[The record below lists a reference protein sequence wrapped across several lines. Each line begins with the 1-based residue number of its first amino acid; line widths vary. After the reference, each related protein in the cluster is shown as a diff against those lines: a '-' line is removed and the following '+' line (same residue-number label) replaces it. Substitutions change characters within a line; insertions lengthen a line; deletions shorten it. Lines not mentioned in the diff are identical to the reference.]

1 MPATKEWLRA
11 ATTARPIGVDRERN
25 VIQGYVVAETGVFKD
40 ERGEFDGKAMK
51 ELLKLMKAE
60 KAGLKSRFGH
70 PSLSDD
76 GLGKYIGRA
85 KNPWLEVIEGKNADG
100 NAVEHQ
106 RLRADLH
113 IAAVAME
120 EPVGGGMPL
129 GEYVMRRAEEDPDSF
144 GSSLVLTTEQE
155 YRIDRQGRP
164 LTNENGE
171 AYPPL
176 WRPTALHASDVVDT
190 GDAVNSFLAVG
201 AVDALPDAAIR
212 RGCELLDQQ
221 FAGKPRAFVAEHLS
235 RFANRY
241 LEWRYGP
248 EEPAPLVTTATTAD
262 SPVVSGATVTVLDPP
277 APIPATPE
285 PIPPDRDPRLAEA
298 KEWRKRHGIDS

>member
-1 MPATKEWLRA
+1 MPAKQEWLRA
-11 ATTARPIGVDRERN
+11 ATSARPIGVDRERN

-40 ERGEFDGKAMK
+40 ERGEFDAKSMK
-51 ELLKLMKAE
+51 LLLKLAKAE

-76 GLGKYIGRA
+76 GLGKYLGRS
-85 KNPWLEVIEGKNADG
+85 KNPWLEVIEGKDAEG

-155 YRIDRQGRP
+155 FRIDRQGRP
-164 LTNENGE
+164 LTNEKGE

-190 GDAVNSFLAVG
+190 GDAVNSFLSAE
-201 AVDALPDAAIR
+201 AVDALPDVVLR

-221 FAGKPRAFVAEHLS
+221 FGGKPRAFVAEHLAK
-235 RFANRY
+235 FASRY

-248 EEPAPLVTTATTAD
+248 EEDAAPPVTTAGDIGAA
-262 SPVVSGATVTVLDPP
+262 VVEVTVTVLDPP
-277 APIPATPE
+277 ETPATPD
-285 PIPPDRDPRLAEA
+285 PIPPARDPKLTEA
-298 KEWRKRHGIDS
+298 KEWRKRHGVDS